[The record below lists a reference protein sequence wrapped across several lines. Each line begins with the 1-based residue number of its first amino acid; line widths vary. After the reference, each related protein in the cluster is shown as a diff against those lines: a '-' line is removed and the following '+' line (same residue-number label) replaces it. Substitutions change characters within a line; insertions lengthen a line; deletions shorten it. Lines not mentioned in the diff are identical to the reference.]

1 MPAQFQQGFTRP
13 SQPVAHLEQS
23 DFPQRTEKST
33 AATVLVVDD
42 ESLVRWSLAE
52 TLGAEG
58 YAVTEAEDG
67 QSGIHALS
75 SHPGTIDVV
84 LLDVR
89 LPDCNDLR
97 VLSAMR
103 RVSRVPIVVMTAF
116 GTPDLL
122 DEARRLGAF
131 DVINKPFDMQEVGP
145 LIERALALRAPLNSA
160 PQRWPR
166 SCNAGTER

>member
-1 MPAQFQQGFTRP
+1 M
-13 SQPVAHLEQS
+13 AHLEPG
-23 DFPQRTEKST
+23 DFPQRSEKST

-58 YAVTEAEDG
+58 YAVTGAEDG
-67 QSGIHALS
+67 QSAIHALS
-75 SHPGTIDVV
+75 SQPGNIDVV
-84 LLDVR
+84 LLDVH
-89 LPDCNDLR
+89 LPDCDDLR

-103 RVSRVPIVVMTAF
+103 RVSPCVPIVVMTAF

-131 DVINKPFDMQEVGP
+131 AVITKPFDMQEVGP
-145 LIERALALRAPLNSA
+145 LIERALALPAH
-160 PQRWPR
+160 
-166 SCNAGTER
+166 